1 MRTVWC
7 RRLIVRCREEEKRRK
22 RRSDDKGREG
32 QKIKV
37 MKCRGEEE

>member
-1 MRTVWC
+1 MTKEGKDG
-7 RRLIVRCREEEKRRK
+7 RLKLWSVEEK
-22 RRSDDKGREG
+22 RSDDKGREG

>member
-1 MRTVWC
+1 MITREKKDG
-7 RRLIVRCREEEKRRK
+7 RLKLWSDERK
-22 RRSDDKGREG
+22 RSDVKGRKG